1 MLGLRLLIVVLLLLR
16 LGVRSGGGFRIG
28 LGLGLG
34 FRLLVGLLLRRDGIV
49 HRLGCL
55 GYRGLVLGFDGLGQ
69 FLARLVILH
78 VAVAGLQQGFRRV
91 DGLRQL
97 RVVHRVHRL
106 LQAPG
111 VLLVPCGR
119 IVQFV
124 DRRFKPVLAVG
135 HAALVFRRFHVQRGF
150 QRVDGLRVLHL
161 IGLDLQQVGRV
172 AVDERV
178 PVVHRA
184 ARRVG
189 GRGARGLRLGQSAVR
204 PYFPSDA
211 AGHHKRQ
218 RAQAR
223 DQRHQPLRPNTPRL
237 LDGGGF
243 SVRGRRGVGFRFLFR
258 FHSCPFIVRFGMHR
272 FYRFRYFGH
281 SLSEP
286 GLPVSARSCR
296 RRWRSAP
303 FRFGHLLVSH
313 GVSRHAR

>member
-34 FRLLVGLLLRRDGIV
+34 LRLLVGLLLRRDGIV

-150 QRVDGLRVLHL
+150 QRVEGLRVLHL

-223 DQRHQPLRPNTPRL
+223 DQGQQPLRTLPSILAWLCDVLGGCFDGFEDFRLVVLVHHCSPCIDNALLICRDTRVGLQRFPR
-237 LDGGGF
+237 D
-243 SVRGRRGVGFRFLFR
+243 V
-258 FHSCPFIVRFGMHR
+258 
-272 FYRFRYFGH
+272 
-281 SLSEP
+281 E
-286 GLPVSARSCR
+286 
-296 RRWRSAP
+296 
-303 FRFGHLLVSH
+303 
-313 GVSRHAR
+313 